1 MKKKT
6 FKQNSIRLTQD
17 CLWASK
23 KEINEEKMID
33 INNITVRISNKTLL
47 ENASVHIADGWKVG
61 IVGVNGCG
69 KSTLFRVLLG
79 QQETE
84 LGEINFPNGARVSTV
99 AQEMKNIEM
108 GVLEYVLS
116 QDKERQELLESLKT
130 ANESE
135 LAEIHERLNFIGASS
150 AEGRAS
156 AILSGLGFSNED
168 FLRPIK
174 EFSGGWRMR
183 LALAAALFA
192 PSDILLLDEPTNH
205 LDLEASVWLES
216 HLKKYRGTLLLISH
230 DRYILNDLCNHII
243 HFENKKLNAYNG
255 NYDTFQTTRT
265 LQRTVQAKQIA
276 KQEQQRKH
284 LQSFIDRFR
293 YKATKAKQAQ
303 SRMKMLEKMEVLP
316 PLSNEYSSSFDFPEP
331 LPMAS
336 PLIKLDSVSVG
347 YDDKVVLKNL
357 NLNIGN
363 DDRIAL
369 LGANGNGKSTFAK
382 LLSGRLQPMSGNIIK
397 SSKLEI
403 GYFAQHQSEE
413 LPLDMSACQY
423 LSTLMPEMSETKIR
437 AHLAAF
443 GLSQEKATTQISLL
457 SGGEKAR
464 LLFAVM
470 SRKSP
475 SILILDEPTN
485 HLDIEGRDA
494 LLEALNTYKG
504 AVILI
509 THDLHLVELIA
520 DDLWLVKN
528 HTCKVYNGDLAEYKE
543 SLLNEKNT
551 AKKVETPNPKTEPKK
566 NNNYFEIKQINA
578 EIKKI
583 EKLIEKLNAE
593 KAKMEDK
600 FTQTLD
606 TSELIALQKDFAY
619 LQNEIEMQENEWLN
633 LSEKL
638 QNLSEI

>member
-1 MKKKT
+1 
-6 FKQNSIRLTQD
+6 
-17 CLWASK
+17 
-23 KEINEEKMID
+23 MID

-284 LQSFIDRFR
+284 LQAFIDRFR

>member
-1 MKKKT
+1 
-6 FKQNSIRLTQD
+6 
-17 CLWASK
+17 
-23 KEINEEKMID
+23 MID
-33 INNITVRISNKTLL
+33 INNITLRIGNKTLL
-47 ENASVHIADGWKVG
+47 ENASAHIADGWKVG
-61 IVGVNGCG
+61 IVGANGCG
-69 KSTLFRVLLG
+69 KSTLFRAMLG
-79 QQETE
+79 LQETE
-84 LGEINFPNGARVSTV
+84 LGEINFPSGVRIATV
-99 AQEMKNIEM
+99 AQEMKNIDVA
-108 GVLEYVLS
+108 VLDYVLA
-116 QDKERQELLESLKT
+116 QDKERQELLERLQT
-130 ANESE
+130 APESE

-156 AILSGLGFSNED
+156 AILSGLGFANED
-168 FLRPIK
+168 FSRPIK

-183 LALAAALFA
+183 LALAAALFV

-205 LDLEASVWLES
+205 LDLEASVWLEN

-230 DRYILNDLCNHII
+230 DRYILNDLCTHII
-243 HFENKKLNAYNG
+243 HFENKKLNVYNG
-255 NYDTFQTTRT
+255 NYDTFQTTRS
-265 LQRTVQAKQIA
+265 LQREVLAKQIA

-316 PLSNEYSSSFDFPEP
+316 PLSSEYASSFEFPEP
-331 LPMAS
+331 QKMAS

-347 YDDKVVLKNL
+347 YDDNVVLKNL

-369 LGANGNGKSTFAK
+369 LGANGNGKSTLSK
-382 LLSGRLQPMSGNIIK
+382 LLSGRLPPMSGNIIK
-397 SSKLEI
+397 SSKLEV

-413 LPLDMSACQY
+413 LPLDMTACAY
-423 LSTLMPEMSETKIR
+423 LTSLMPELSETKIR

-443 GLSQEKATTQISLL
+443 GLNQEKTTTQIALL

-475 SILILDEPTN
+475 ALLILDEPTN

-494 LLEALNTYKG
+494 LLEALNAYSG
-504 AVILI
+504 AVLLI
-509 THDLHLVELIA
+509 THDLHLVELVA

-528 HTCKVYNGDLAEYKE
+528 HTCKVYNGDLAEYRD

-551 AKKVETPNPKTEPKK
+551 AKKPEVQLPKTEPKK
-566 NNNYFEIKQINA
+566 NNNYFEIKQLNS
-578 EIKKI
+578 EIKKL
-583 EKLIEKLNAE
+583 EKLIAKLNAE
-593 KAKMEDK
+593 KAVMEQK
-600 FTQTLD
+600 FTQTTD
-606 TSELIALQKDFAY
+606 TAELIALQKDFAY
-619 LQNEIEMQENEWLN
+619 LQNEIDKAENEWLD

-638 QNLSEI
+638 QSLS

>member
-1 MKKKT
+1 
-6 FKQNSIRLTQD
+6 
-17 CLWASK
+17 
-23 KEINEEKMID
+23 MID
-33 INNITVRISNKTLL
+33 INNITVRIGNKTLL
-47 ENASVHIADGWKVG
+47 ENASAHIADGWKVG
-61 IVGVNGCG
+61 IVGANGCG

-79 QQETE
+79 MQETE
-84 LGEINFPNGARVSTV
+84 LGEINFPSGARISTV
-99 AQEMKNIEM
+99 AQEMKDIDIH
-108 GVLEYVLS
+108 VLDYVLS
-116 QDKERQELLESLKT
+116 QDKERQELLEKLKN
-130 ANESE
+130 AEESE
-135 LAEIHERLNFIGASS
+135 LAEIHERLNFIGSSS

-156 AILSGLGFSNED
+156 AILSGLGFSNDD
-168 FLRPIK
+168 FSRPIK

-205 LDLEASVWLES
+205 LDLEASVWLEN
-216 HLKKYRGTLLLISH
+216 HLQKYRGTLLLISH

-243 HFENKKLNAYNG
+243 HFENKKLNVYNG
-255 NYDTFQTTRT
+255 NYDTFQTTRS
-265 LQRTVQAKQIA
+265 LQREVLAKQIA

-316 PLSNEYSSSFDFPEP
+316 PLSSEYSSSFEFPEAQK
-331 LPMAS
+331 MAS

-347 YDDKVVLKNL
+347 YDDNVVLKNL

-382 LLSGRLQPMSGNIIK
+382 LLSGRLNPMSGNVIK
-397 SSKLEI
+397 SSKLEV

-413 LPLDMSACQY
+413 LPLDMSACEY
-423 LSTLMPEMSETKIR
+423 LTSLMPEMPETKIR

-443 GLSQEKATTQISLL
+443 GLSQEKATTQIALL

-475 SILILDEPTN
+475 ALLILDEPTN

-494 LLEALNTYKG
+494 LLEALNAYNG

-509 THDLHLVELIA
+509 THDLHLVELVA

-528 HTCKVYNGDLAEYKE
+528 HTCKVYNGDLAEYRD

-551 AKKVETPNPKTEPKK
+551 AKKVEPQQPKAEPKK
-566 NNNYFEIKQINA
+566 NNYFEVKQLNA
-578 EIKKI
+578 EIKKT
-583 EKLIEKLNAE
+583 EKLIEKLNAQ
-593 KAKMEDK
+593 KSAMEEK
-600 FTQTLD
+600 FTQTTNTD
-606 TSELIALQKDFAY
+606 ELIALQKDFAY
-619 LQNEIEMQENEWLN
+619 LQNEIDKNENIWLE

-638 QNLSEI
+638 QNLS

>member
-1 MKKKT
+1 
-6 FKQNSIRLTQD
+6 
-17 CLWASK
+17 
-23 KEINEEKMID
+23 MID
-33 INNITVRISNKTLL
+33 INNITVRIGNKTLL
-47 ENASVHIADGWKVG
+47 EQASAHIADGWKVG
-61 IVGVNGCG
+61 IVGANGCG

-79 QQETE
+79 LQETE
-84 LGEINFPNGARVSTV
+84 LGEINFPSDIKIATV
-99 AQEMKNIEM
+99 EQEMKNIDVA
-108 GVLEYVLS
+108 VLDYVLS
-116 QDKERQELLESLKT
+116 QDKERQALLERLQT

-156 AILSGLGFSNED
+156 SILSGLGFSNAD
-168 FLRPIK
+168 FARPIK

-205 LDLEASVWLES
+205 LDLEASVWLEN
-216 HLKKYRGTLLLISH
+216 HLQKYRGTLLLISH
-230 DRYILNDLCNHII
+230 DRYILNDLCNHIL
-243 HFENKKLNAYNG
+243 HFENKKLNLYNG
-255 NYDTFQTTRT
+255 NYDIFQTTRT
-265 LQRTVQAKQIA
+265 LQREVQAKQIA

-303 SRMKMLEKMEVLP
+303 SRMKMLEKMETLP
-316 PLSNEYSSSFDFPEP
+316 PLSNEYSCAFEFPEP
-331 LPMAS
+331 QKMAS

-347 YDDKVVLKNL
+347 YDDNVVLKNL

-382 LLSGRLQPMSGNIIK
+382 LLSGRLKPMSGNIIK
-397 SSKLEI
+397 SSKLEV

-413 LPLDMSACQY
+413 LPLNISACEY
-423 LSTLMPEMSETKIR
+423 LSSLMPDMPETKIR

-443 GLSQEKATTQISLL
+443 GLSQEKATTEIALL

-475 SILILDEPTN
+475 SLLILDEPTN

-494 LLEALNTYKG
+494 LLEALNAYKG

-509 THDLHLVELIA
+509 THDLHLVELVA
-520 DDLWLVKN
+520 DDLWLIKN
-528 HTCKVYNGDLAEYKE
+528 HACKVYNGDLTEYKE
-543 SLLNEKNT
+543 SLLIEKNT
-551 AKKVETPNPKTEPKK
+551 AKKIDIQPQKIENSK
-566 NNNYFEIKQINA
+566 NNNYFEIKQLNS
-578 EIKKI
+578 EVKKT
-583 EKLIEKLNAE
+583 EKLIEKLNSKKLE
-593 KAKMEDK
+593 MEEQ
-600 FTQTLD
+600 FTQTTNTEALV
-606 TSELIALQKDFAY
+606 ALQKDFSK
-619 LQNEIEMQENEWLN
+619 LQDDIDKAENLWFE

-638 QNLSEI
+638 QALG

>member
-1 MKKKT
+1 
-6 FKQNSIRLTQD
+6 
-17 CLWASK
+17 
-23 KEINEEKMID
+23 MID
-33 INNITVRISNKTLL
+33 INNITVRIGNKTLL
-47 ENASVHIADGWKVG
+47 ENASAHIADGWKVG
-61 IVGVNGCG
+61 IVGANGCG

-79 QQETE
+79 MQETE
-84 LGEINFPNGARVSTV
+84 LGEINFPSGARISTV
-99 AQEMKNIEM
+99 AQEMKDIDIH
-108 GVLEYVLS
+108 VLDYVLS
-116 QDKERQELLESLKT
+116 QDKERQELLEKLKN
-130 ANESE
+130 AEESE
-135 LAEIHERLNFIGASS
+135 LAEIHERLNFIGSSS

-156 AILSGLGFSNED
+156 AILSGLGFSNDD
-168 FLRPIK
+168 FSRPIK

-205 LDLEASVWLES
+205 LDLEASVWLEN
-216 HLKKYRGTLLLISH
+216 HLQKYRGTLLLISH

-243 HFENKKLNAYNG
+243 HFENKKLNVYNG
-255 NYDTFQTTRT
+255 NYDTFQTTRS
-265 LQRTVQAKQIA
+265 LQREVLAKQIA

-316 PLSNEYSSSFDFPEP
+316 PLSSEYSSSFEFPEAQK
-331 LPMAS
+331 MAS

-347 YDDKVVLKNL
+347 YDDNVVLKNL

-382 LLSGRLQPMSGNIIK
+382 LLSGRLNPMSGNVIK
-397 SSKLEI
+397 SSKLEV

-413 LPLDMSACQY
+413 LPLDMSACEY
-423 LSTLMPEMSETKIR
+423 LTSLMPEMPETKIR

-443 GLSQEKATTQISLL
+443 GLSQEKATTQIVLL

-475 SILILDEPTN
+475 ALLILDEPTN

-494 LLEALNTYKG
+494 LLEALNAYNG

-509 THDLHLVELIA
+509 THDLHLVELVA

-528 HTCKVYNGDLAEYKE
+528 HTCKVYNGDLAEYRD

-551 AKKVETPNPKTEPKK
+551 AKKVEPQQPKGEPKK
-566 NNNYFEIKQINA
+566 NNYFEVKQLNA
-578 EIKKI
+578 EIKKT
-583 EKLIEKLNAE
+583 EKLIEKLNAQ
-593 KAKMEDK
+593 KSAMEEK
-600 FTQTLD
+600 FTQTTNTD
-606 TSELIALQKDFAY
+606 ELIALQKDFAY
-619 LQNEIEMQENEWLN
+619 LQNEIDKNENIWLE

-638 QNLSEI
+638 QNLS

>member
-23 KEINEEKMID
+23 KEINEEEMID

-284 LQSFIDRFR
+284 LQAFIDRFR

-423 LSTLMPEMSETKIR
+423 LSTLMPEMPETKIR

>member
-1 MKKKT
+1 
-6 FKQNSIRLTQD
+6 
-17 CLWASK
+17 
-23 KEINEEKMID
+23 MID
-33 INNITVRISNKTLL
+33 INNITIRIGNKTLL
-47 ENASVHIADGWKVG
+47 ENASAHIADGWKVG
-61 IVGVNGCG
+61 IVGANGCG
-69 KSTLFRVLLG
+69 KSTLFRAMLG
-79 QQETE
+79 LQETE
-84 LGEINFPNGARVSTV
+84 LGEINFPSGVRIATV
-99 AQEMKNIEM
+99 AQEMKDIDI
-108 GVLEYVLS
+108 GVLDYVLS
-116 QDKERQELLESLKT
+116 QDKERQELLTRLQT
-130 ANESE
+130 APESE

-156 AILSGLGFSNED
+156 AILSGLGFANED

-205 LDLEASVWLES
+205 LDLEASVWLEN

-230 DRYILNDLCNHII
+230 DRYILNDLCSHII
-243 HFENKKLNAYNG
+243 HFENKKLNVYNG
-255 NYDTFQTTRT
+255 NYDTFQTTRS
-265 LQRTVQAKQIA
+265 LQREVLAKQIA

-316 PLSNEYSSSFDFPEP
+316 PLSSEYSSSFEFPEP
-331 LPMAS
+331 QKMAS

-347 YDDKVVLKNL
+347 YDDNVVLKNL

-369 LGANGNGKSTFAK
+369 LGANGNGKSTLAK
-382 LLSGRLQPMSGNIIK
+382 LLSGRLPPMSGNIIK
-397 SSKLEI
+397 SSKLEV

-413 LPLDMSACQY
+413 LPLEMTACEY
-423 LSTLMPEMSETKIR
+423 LTSLMPELNETKIR

-443 GLSQEKATTQISLL
+443 GLNQEKATTKIALL

-475 SILILDEPTN
+475 ALLILDEPTN

-494 LLEALNTYKG
+494 LLEALNAYNG

-509 THDLHLVELIA
+509 THDLHLVELVA

-528 HTCKVYNGDLAEYKE
+528 HTCKVYNGDLAEYRD
-543 SLLNEKNT
+543 SLLNKKNT
-551 AKKVETPNPKTEPKK
+551 AKKPEPLPQKAEPKK
-566 NNNYFEIKQINA
+566 NNNYFEIKQLNS
-578 EIKKI
+578 EIKKL
-583 EKLIEKLNAE
+583 EKLVEKLNSE
-593 KAKMEDK
+593 KAVMEQK
-600 FTQTLD
+600 FTKTTD
-606 TSELIALQKDFAY
+606 TAEVIALQKDFAY
-619 LQNEIEMQENEWLN
+619 LQNEIDKAENEWLE

-638 QNLSEI
+638 QSLS